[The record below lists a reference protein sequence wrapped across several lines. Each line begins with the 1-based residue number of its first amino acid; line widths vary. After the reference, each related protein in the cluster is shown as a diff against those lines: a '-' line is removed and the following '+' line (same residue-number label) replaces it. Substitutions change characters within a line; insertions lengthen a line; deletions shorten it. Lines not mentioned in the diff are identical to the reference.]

1 MGPERL
7 VQRLR
12 RDKLH
17 VTEANSSCST
27 ERLDPANHPIRRA
40 FFMATKLDK
49 TIKRELELD
58 GKAYMVAISP
68 EGVKVTQKGFRK
80 GQELS
85 WRSIISGDAS
95 LNEDLNVSA
104 DATNPQF

>member
-1 MGPERL
+1 
-7 VQRLR
+7 
-12 RDKLH
+12 
-17 VTEANSSCST
+17 
-27 ERLDPANHPIRRA
+27 
-40 FFMATKLDK
+40 MATKLDK

-85 WRSIISGDAS
+85 WRSIINGDAS

-104 DATNPQF
+104 DATNPRF